1 MAAESEPLKNQV
13 VEPEA
18 CGICSDRFTAII
30 RKKTTCKYC
39 HASTC
44 SKCVEQYLLTR
55 HEDAH
60 CLHCRVNYNDATLHD
75 ICTRTYLQ
83 QTYFKHRQEVLINRE
98 RANLPLLQE
107 QARRERRQ
115 RDRWVQ
121 EGVIN
126 KRIAE
131 LKQKRDLIQ
140 SEHHKLYVLTYG
152 AQRVQGDAQKERLIA
167 LQEYMD
173 QMEELQVRIREE
185 RRLLYDIRYAYLAGA
200 GAAATGDDD
209 KKEEEKKK
217 FVRRCTRD
225 GCQGFLSTAWKCGLC
240 EWHSCSKCF
249 AVKGHAHDAPHE
261 CKKEDVE
268 TADLIKKDCKPCP
281 KCGEF
286 IEKSSGCFAP
296 DTSIL
301 CWNGHTKMSQDIQ
314 VGDELIGDD
323 GTKRTV
329 IDTIS
334 GEDMMYQVT
343 QNNGM
348 SYTVNSKHTLVL
360 KLSGEKNI
368 YWNSKEKTWNVR
380 WFDRTN
386 LCIKSKKIRETSEKS
401 KEDALLEMEEFKK
414 TLVFTDEIHITIDK
428 YMTLSPP
435 TKKGLVGFKSD
446 GIHWEKK
453 NVPLDPYLMGV
464 YIGDGIND
472 GMSFAINAPS
482 DPEILE
488 YILQWAEEHNCE
500 VVHDDI
506 YRFRVRRR
514 ENKNNKQLAIGHG
527 ATSETCKGCQ
537 IKPSGFCDRPIVLY
551 NDEHT
556 MVRKNPL
563 REILENYE
571 MVGSKKKIPQEYIVN
586 DRSTRLQ
593 LLAGIIDTDGHLNKM
608 NDGKR
613 AQIVSSNHDLANQ
626 IVFLS
631 RSLGFITSI
640 CSVSK
645 KGVCFKK
652 GGEKKDYNDH
662 YNINISG
669 NISEIPT
676 RILRKKCEDSSPN
689 KDMLR
694 TSIHVQELGM
704 GKYYGWS
711 IDGNR
716 RFLLSDTTIVKNCDQ
731 MFCISCQTPFSWITG
746 KIVTSGPIHNPHYYE
761 WMRRTG
767 GAVPR
772 NPADVPCGGFPGA
785 WELVRFPR
793 GMKRNIANIFYE
805 FHRVCVELQ
814 EMSTRQYR
822 THIDQA
828 PLNQLNVKFLLGEMD
843 EKKWGRLLAVHEKKR
858 KRDAEIQEVLG
869 AFRMVAVELINRVQH
884 YHDGL
889 RPFSEL
895 PIPAAEKFLINLNVQ
910 IQELITMINDALRT
924 TSITH
929 SYSVPYINIVW
940 NEKEQFNYYRAL
952 TKNFK
957 GEGKKPRV
965 KKEAKAA
972 EDDSKSDDSDSDN
985 DSVATESIA
994 EVIPQDPFRNDHIQD
1009 ENEQLQRAIANS
1021 LDGTYYHEAR

>member
-13 VEPEA
+13 VEPEL

-30 RKKTTCKYC
+30 RKKTTCKFC

-60 CLHCRVNYNDATLHD
+60 CLHCRVNYNDATLQD

-98 RANLPLLQE
+98 RANLPLLQD
-107 QARRERRQ
+107 QARREKYQ
-115 RDRWVQ
+115 RERWVQ
-121 EGVIN
+121 ESIIN
-126 KRIAE
+126 RRILE
-131 LKQKRDLIQ
+131 LKQKRDAIQ

-152 AQRVQGDAQKERLIA
+152 AQRVQGDAQKDRLIA

-173 QMEELQVRIREE
+173 QMEDLQNRIREE
-185 RRLLYDIRYAYLAGA
+185 KRLLYDIRFSTQAGS
-200 GAAATGDDD
+200 AAEGDD
-209 KKEEEKKK
+209 KKEEEEKKK

-249 AVKGHAHDAPHE
+249 AVKGQAHDVPHE

-268 TADLIKKDCKPCP
+268 TAELIKKDCKPCP

-314 VGDELIGDD
+314 VGDELVGDD

-334 GEDMMYQVT
+334 GEDIMYQVT

-360 KLSGEKNI
+360 KKRS
-368 YWNSKEKTWNVR
+368 
-380 WFDRTN
+380 
-386 LCIKSKKIRETSEKS
+386 ET
-401 KEDALLEMEEFKK
+401 
-414 TLVFTDEIHITIDK
+414 
-428 YMTLSPP
+428 
-435 TKKGLVGFKSD
+435 G
-446 GIHWEKK
+446 
-453 NVPLDPYLMGV
+453 
-464 YIGDGIND
+464 
-472 GMSFAINAPS
+472 
-482 DPEILE
+482 EILSDV
-488 YILQWAEEHNCE
+488 I
-500 VVHDDI
+500 
-506 YRFRVRRR
+506 
-514 ENKNNKQLAIGHG
+514 
-527 ATSETCKGCQ
+527 
-537 IKPSGFCDRPIVLY
+537 
-551 NDEHT
+551 
-556 MVRKNPL
+556 
-563 REILENYE
+563 E
-571 MVGSKKKIPQEYIVN
+571 MVVTDYITQSQEIQKSFVGY
-586 DRSTRLQ
+586 S
-593 LLAGIIDTDGHLNKM
+593 LNGQTS
-608 NDGKR
+608 DLT
-613 AQIVSSNHDLANQ
+613 IVS
-626 IVFLS
+626 V
-631 RSLGFITSI
+631 G
-640 CSVSK
+640 
-645 KGVCFKK
+645 KGSYF
-652 GGEKKDYNDH
+652 
-662 YNINISG
+662 
-669 NISEIPT
+669 
-676 RILRKKCEDSSPN
+676 
-689 KDMLR
+689 
-694 TSIHVQELGM
+694 
-704 GKYYGWS
+704 GWS

-716 RFLLSDTTIVKNCDQ
+716 RFLLSDTTIIRNCDQ
-731 MFCISCQTPFSWITG
+731 MFCISCQTPFSWNTG

-767 GAVPR
+767 GGAVPR
-772 NPADVPCGGFPGA
+772 NPADVPCGGFPGG

-793 GMKRNIANIFYE
+793 GMKRSVCNVFFE
-805 FHRVCVELQ
+805 FHRVCMELQ
-814 EMSTRQYR
+814 EMSTRHYR

-828 PLNQLNVKFLLGEMD
+828 PLNDLNVKFLLGEMD

-884 YHDGL
+884 YRDEHVHT
-889 RPFSEL
+889 FNEL
-895 PIPAAEKFLINLNVQ
+895 PIPAAEKFLIGLNVQ

-929 SYSVPYINIVW
+929 SYSVPYINIIW
-940 NEKEQFNYYRAL
+940 NDREQFNYYRAL

-957 GEGKKPRV
+957 GEGKKLRPKSEKND
-965 KKEAKAA
+965 KKTDKAA
-972 EDDSKSDDSDSDN
+972 EAAPEAAPDSDDDTDSDVE
-985 DSVATESIA
+985 SVIA

-1009 ENEQLQRAIANS
+1009 ETEQLQQAIANS
-1021 LDGTYYHEAR
+1021 LRNSFHH

>member
-13 VEPEA
+13 VEPEL

-30 RKKTTCKYC
+30 RKKTTCKFC

-60 CLHCRVNYNDATLHD
+60 CLHCRVNYNDATLQD

-98 RANLPLLQE
+98 RANLPLLQD
-107 QARRERRQ
+107 QARREKYQ
-115 RDRWVQ
+115 RERWVQ
-121 EGVIN
+121 ESIIN
-126 KRIAE
+126 RRILE
-131 LKQKRDLIQ
+131 IKQKRDAIQ

-152 AQRVQGDAQKERLIA
+152 AQRVQGDAQKDRLIA

-173 QMEELQVRIREE
+173 QMEDLQNRIREE
-185 RRLLYDIRYAYLAGA
+185 KRLLYDIRFSTQAGS
-200 GAAATGDDD
+200 AAEGDD
-209 KKEEEKKK
+209 KKEEEEKKK

-249 AVKGHAHDAPHE
+249 AVKGQAHDVPHE

-268 TADLIKKDCKPCP
+268 TAELIKKDCKPCP

-314 VGDELIGDD
+314 VGDELVGDD

-334 GEDMMYQVT
+334 GEDIMYQVT

-360 KLSGEKNI
+360 KKRS
-368 YWNSKEKTWNVR
+368 
-380 WFDRTN
+380 
-386 LCIKSKKIRETSEKS
+386 ET
-401 KEDALLEMEEFKK
+401 
-414 TLVFTDEIHITIDK
+414 
-428 YMTLSPP
+428 
-435 TKKGLVGFKSD
+435 G
-446 GIHWEKK
+446 
-453 NVPLDPYLMGV
+453 
-464 YIGDGIND
+464 
-472 GMSFAINAPS
+472 
-482 DPEILE
+482 EILSDV
-488 YILQWAEEHNCE
+488 I
-500 VVHDDI
+500 
-506 YRFRVRRR
+506 
-514 ENKNNKQLAIGHG
+514 
-527 ATSETCKGCQ
+527 
-537 IKPSGFCDRPIVLY
+537 
-551 NDEHT
+551 
-556 MVRKNPL
+556 
-563 REILENYE
+563 E
-571 MVGSKKKIPQEYIVN
+571 MVVTDYITQSQEIQKSFVGY
-586 DRSTRLQ
+586 S
-593 LLAGIIDTDGHLNKM
+593 LNGQTS
-608 NDGKR
+608 DLT
-613 AQIVSSNHDLANQ
+613 IVS
-626 IVFLS
+626 V
-631 RSLGFITSI
+631 G
-640 CSVSK
+640 
-645 KGVCFKK
+645 KGSYF
-652 GGEKKDYNDH
+652 
-662 YNINISG
+662 
-669 NISEIPT
+669 
-676 RILRKKCEDSSPN
+676 
-689 KDMLR
+689 
-694 TSIHVQELGM
+694 
-704 GKYYGWS
+704 GWS

-716 RFLLSDTTIVKNCDQ
+716 RFLLSDTTIIRNCDQ
-731 MFCISCQTPFSWITG
+731 MFCISCQTPFSWNTG

-767 GAVPR
+767 GGAVPR
-772 NPADVPCGGFPGA
+772 NPADVPCGGFPGG

-793 GMKRNIANIFYE
+793 GMKRSVCNVFFE
-805 FHRVCVELQ
+805 FHRVCMELQ
-814 EMSTRQYR
+814 EMSTRHYR

-828 PLNQLNVKFLLGEMD
+828 PLNDLNVKFLLGEMD

-884 YHDGL
+884 YRDEHVHT
-889 RPFSEL
+889 FNEL
-895 PIPAAEKFLINLNVQ
+895 PIPAAEKFLIGLNVQ

-929 SYSVPYINIVW
+929 SYSVPYINIIW
-940 NEKEQFNYYRAL
+940 NDREQFNYYRAL

-957 GEGKKPRV
+957 GEGKKLRPKSEKND
-965 KKEAKAA
+965 KKTDKAA
-972 EDDSKSDDSDSDN
+972 EAAPEAAPDSDDDTDSDVE
-985 DSVATESIA
+985 SVIA

-1009 ENEQLQRAIANS
+1009 ETEQLQQAIANS
-1021 LDGTYYHEAR
+1021 LRNSFHH

>member
-1 MAAESEPLKNQV
+1 MAAESDSKSLKNQV
-13 VEPEA
+13 VEPEM
-18 CGICSDRFTAII
+18 CGICSDRFTAIV

-60 CLHCRVNYNDATLHD
+60 CLHCRVNYNDATLQE

-107 QARRERRQ
+107 QALREKRQRER
-115 RDRWVQ
+115 WAQ
-121 EGVIN
+121 EAIIN
-126 KRIAE
+126 RRILE
-131 LKQKRDLIQ
+131 LKQKRDFIQ

-173 QMEELQVRIREE
+173 QMEEFQNRIREE
-185 RRLLYDIRYAYLAGA
+185 KHLLYDIRFSTPAAT
-200 GAAATGDDD
+200 GAAAASDDD

-249 AVKGHAHDAPHE
+249 AIKGQTHDAPHE

-268 TADLIKKDCKPCP
+268 TAELIKKDCKPCP

-286 IEKSSGCFAP
+286 IEKSSG
-296 DTSIL
+296 
-301 CWNGHTKMSQDIQ
+301 
-314 VGDELIGDD
+314 
-323 GTKRTV
+323 
-329 IDTIS
+329 
-334 GEDMMYQVT
+334 
-343 QNNGM
+343 
-348 SYTVNSKHTLVL
+348 
-360 KLSGEKNI
+360 
-368 YWNSKEKTWNVR
+368 
-380 WFDRTN
+380 
-386 LCIKSKKIRETSEKS
+386 
-401 KEDALLEMEEFKK
+401 
-414 TLVFTDEIHITIDK
+414 
-428 YMTLSPP
+428 
-435 TKKGLVGFKSD
+435 
-446 GIHWEKK
+446 
-453 NVPLDPYLMGV
+453 
-464 YIGDGIND
+464 
-472 GMSFAINAPS
+472 
-482 DPEILE
+482 
-488 YILQWAEEHNCE
+488 
-500 VVHDDI
+500 
-506 YRFRVRRR
+506 
-514 ENKNNKQLAIGHG
+514 
-527 ATSETCKGCQ
+527 
-537 IKPSGFCDRPIVLY
+537 
-551 NDEHT
+551 
-556 MVRKNPL
+556 
-563 REILENYE
+563 
-571 MVGSKKKIPQEYIVN
+571 
-586 DRSTRLQ
+586 
-593 LLAGIIDTDGHLNKM
+593 
-608 NDGKR
+608 
-613 AQIVSSNHDLANQ
+613 
-626 IVFLS
+626 
-631 RSLGFITSI
+631 
-640 CSVSK
+640 
-645 KGVCFKK
+645 
-652 GGEKKDYNDH
+652 
-662 YNINISG
+662 
-669 NISEIPT
+669 
-676 RILRKKCEDSSPN
+676 
-689 KDMLR
+689 
-694 TSIHVQELGM
+694 
-704 GKYYGWS
+704 
-711 IDGNR
+711 
-716 RFLLSDTTIVKNCDQ
+716 CDQ

-793 GMKRNIANIFYE
+793 GMKRSIANTFYE
-805 FHRVCVELQ
+805 FHRVCMELQ

-884 YHDGL
+884 YHDGV
-889 RPFSEL
+889 RAFSEL

-957 GEGKKPRV
+957 AEAKKPRV
-965 KKEAKAA
+965 KSEKKEVNAA
-972 EDDSKSDDSDSDN
+972 ESDNDSDSDGE
-985 DSVATESIA
+985 SVIA
-994 EVIPQDPFRNDHIQD
+994 ASVTEVIPRDPFRNDHIQD
-1009 ENEQLQRAIANS
+1009 ENEQIQEAIANS
-1021 LDGTYYHEAR
+1021 LRTAFHR

>member
-1 MAAESEPLKNQV
+1 MAAESDSKTLKNQV
-13 VEPEA
+13 VEPEL
-18 CGICSDRFTAII
+18 CGICSDRFTAIV
-30 RKKTTCKYC
+30 RKKTTCKFC

-98 RANLPLLQE
+98 RANLPLLQD

-115 RDRWVQ
+115 RERWAQ
-121 EGVIN
+121 EGIIN
-126 KRIAE
+126 KRILE
-131 LKQKRDLIQ
+131 LKQKRDFIQ

-152 AQRVQGDAQKERLIA
+152 AQRVQGDAQKQRLIA

-173 QMEELQVRIREE
+173 QMEEFQNRIREE
-185 RRLLYDIRYAYLAGA
+185 KRLLYDIRFSLPAAG
-200 GAAATGDDD
+200 GAAAADDD

-268 TADLIKKDCKPCP
+268 TAELIKKDCKPCP

-286 IEKSSGCFAP
+286 IEKSSG
-296 DTSIL
+296 
-301 CWNGHTKMSQDIQ
+301 
-314 VGDELIGDD
+314 
-323 GTKRTV
+323 
-329 IDTIS
+329 
-334 GEDMMYQVT
+334 
-343 QNNGM
+343 
-348 SYTVNSKHTLVL
+348 
-360 KLSGEKNI
+360 
-368 YWNSKEKTWNVR
+368 
-380 WFDRTN
+380 
-386 LCIKSKKIRETSEKS
+386 
-401 KEDALLEMEEFKK
+401 
-414 TLVFTDEIHITIDK
+414 
-428 YMTLSPP
+428 
-435 TKKGLVGFKSD
+435 
-446 GIHWEKK
+446 
-453 NVPLDPYLMGV
+453 
-464 YIGDGIND
+464 
-472 GMSFAINAPS
+472 
-482 DPEILE
+482 
-488 YILQWAEEHNCE
+488 
-500 VVHDDI
+500 
-506 YRFRVRRR
+506 
-514 ENKNNKQLAIGHG
+514 
-527 ATSETCKGCQ
+527 
-537 IKPSGFCDRPIVLY
+537 
-551 NDEHT
+551 
-556 MVRKNPL
+556 
-563 REILENYE
+563 
-571 MVGSKKKIPQEYIVN
+571 
-586 DRSTRLQ
+586 
-593 LLAGIIDTDGHLNKM
+593 
-608 NDGKR
+608 
-613 AQIVSSNHDLANQ
+613 
-626 IVFLS
+626 
-631 RSLGFITSI
+631 
-640 CSVSK
+640 
-645 KGVCFKK
+645 
-652 GGEKKDYNDH
+652 
-662 YNINISG
+662 
-669 NISEIPT
+669 
-676 RILRKKCEDSSPN
+676 
-689 KDMLR
+689 
-694 TSIHVQELGM
+694 
-704 GKYYGWS
+704 
-711 IDGNR
+711 
-716 RFLLSDTTIVKNCDQ
+716 CDQ

-793 GMKRNIANIFYE
+793 GMKRGTANLFYE

-814 EMSTRQYR
+814 EMSTRHYR

-869 AFRMVAVELINRVQH
+869 AFRMVAVELINRVQN
-884 YHDGL
+884 YHNGV
-889 RPFSEL
+889 RSFAEL
-895 PIPAAEKFLINLNVQ
+895 PITAAEKFIVDLDVQ

-957 GEGKKPRV
+957 ADVKKRTTKSE
-965 KKEAKAA
+965 KKEAKAEA
-972 EDDSKSDDSDSDN
+972 DSESDDDSDN
-985 DSVATESIA
+985 ESVVTESVT

-1009 ENEQLQRAIANS
+1009 ENEQLQEAIANS
-1021 LDGTYYHEAR
+1021 LRSTFHR

>member
-121 EGVIN
+121 EGIIN

-152 AQRVQGDAQKERLIA
+152 AQRVQGNAQKERLIA

-173 QMEELQVRIREE
+173 QMEEFQNRIREE
-185 RRLLYDIRYAYLAGA
+185 KRLLYDIRFSMPAAG
-200 GAAATGDDD
+200 GAAAADDD

-334 GEDMMYQVT
+334 GEDMMYQVM

-360 KLSGEKNI
+360 KKRNENG
-368 YWNSKEKTWNVR
+368 
-380 WFDRTN
+380 
-386 LCIKSKKIRETSEKS
+386 
-401 KEDALLEMEEFKK
+401 
-414 TLVFTDEIHITIDK
+414 
-428 YMTLSPP
+428 
-435 TKKGLVGFKSD
+435 
-446 GIHWEKK
+446 
-453 NVPLDPYLMGV
+453 
-464 YIGDGIND
+464 
-472 GMSFAINAPS
+472 
-482 DPEILE
+482 EILSDVIE
-488 YILQWAEEHNCE
+488 M
-500 VVHDDI
+500 VVTD
-506 YRFRVRRR
+506 YL
-514 ENKNNKQLAIGHG
+514 KQ
-527 ATSETCKGCQ
+527 
-537 IKPSGFCDRPIVLY
+537 P
-551 NDEHT
+551 
-556 MVRKNPL
+556 
-563 REILENYE
+563 REIQTSY
-571 MVGSKKKIPQEYIVN
+571 VGYNLNGQTSDLSIVAVG
-586 DRSTRLQ
+586 R
-593 LLAGIIDTDGHLNKM
+593 GHY
-608 NDGKR
+608 
-613 AQIVSSNHDLANQ
+613 
-626 IVFLS
+626 F
-631 RSLGFITSI
+631 
-640 CSVSK
+640 
-645 KGVCFKK
+645 
-652 GGEKKDYNDH
+652 
-662 YNINISG
+662 
-669 NISEIPT
+669 
-676 RILRKKCEDSSPN
+676 
-689 KDMLR
+689 
-694 TSIHVQELGM
+694 
-704 GKYYGWS
+704 GWS

-716 RFLLSDTTIVKNCDQ
+716 RFLLSDTTIIRNCDQ

-772 NPADVPCGGFPGA
+772 NPADVPCGGFPAGY
-785 WELVRFPR
+785 ELVRFPR

-828 PLNQLNVKFLLGEMD
+828 PLNQLNVKFLLGELD

-884 YHDGL
+884 YHDERVHG
-889 RPFSEL
+889 FGEL
-895 PIPAAEKFLINLNVQ
+895 PIPAAEKFIVNLDVQ

-965 KKEAKAA
+965 KSEKKEAKV
-972 EDDSKSDDSDSDN
+972 ESDDDSDSDN
-985 DSVATESIA
+985 DSVATESIT
-994 EVIPQDPFRNDHIQD
+994 EVIPHDPFRNDHIQD
-1009 ENEQLQRAIANS
+1009 ENEQIQEAIANS
-1021 LDGTYYHEAR
+1021 LRTAFHR

>member
-1 MAAESEPLKNQV
+1 MAAESDSKTLKNQV
-13 VEPEA
+13 VEPEL

-30 RKKTTCKYC
+30 RKKTTCKFC

-107 QARRERRQ
+107 QAKREKQQ
-115 RDRWVQ
+115 RERWVQ
-121 EGVIN
+121 ESIIN
-126 KRIAE
+126 RRILE
-131 LKQKRDLIQ
+131 LKQKRDAIQ

-152 AQRVQGDAQKERLIA
+152 AQRVQGDAQKQRLIV

-173 QMEELQVRIREE
+173 QMEELQQRIREE
-185 RRLLYDIRYAYLAGA
+185 KHLLYDIRFSTPAV
-200 GAAATGDDD
+200 TGSTDD

-249 AVKGHAHDAPHE
+249 AVKGQTHDAAHE
-261 CKKEDVE
+261 CKKEDIE
-268 TADLIKKDCKPCP
+268 TAELIKKDCKPCP

-296 DTSIL
+296 DTAIL
-301 CWNGHTKMSQDIQ
+301 CWDGTTKMSQDIQ

-360 KLSGEKNI
+360 KFSGEKNI
-368 YWNSKEKTWNVR
+368 YWNSKEKTWNIR
-380 WFDRTN
+380 WLDRETFGF
-386 LCIKSKKIRETSEKS
+386 KSKTIRTTPEKS
-401 KEDALLEMEEFKK
+401 KEEALLEIEEFKK
-414 TLVFTDEIHITIDK
+414 TLTFSDVIEIVVNK
-428 YMTLSPP
+428 YMTLRESI
-435 TKKGLVGFKSD
+435 KKLLVGFKSD
-446 GIHWEKK
+446 GIHWPKK
-453 NVPLDPYLMGV
+453 DVPLDPYLMGV

-472 GMSFAINAPS
+472 GMSFAINARS

-488 YILQWAEEHNCE
+488 YILQWAEDHNCE

-527 ATSETCKGCQ
+527 ATAETCKGCQ
-537 IKPSGFCDRPIVLY
+537 IQPSGFCDRPIVLY
-551 NDEHT
+551 NNEHT

-571 MVGSKKKIPQEYIVN
+571 MVGDKKKIPQEYIVN
-586 DRSTRLQ
+586 DRLTRLQ
-593 LLAGIIDTDGHLNKM
+593 LLAGIIDTDGHLNKT

-613 AQIVSSNHDLANQ
+613 VQIISSNHNLANQ
-626 IVFLS
+626 IVLLS
-631 RSLGFITSI
+631 RSLGFVTTIR
-640 CSVSK
+640 SVSK
-645 KGVCFKK
+645 KGMCFKK

-676 RILRKKCEDSSPN
+676 RVARKKCSNSAPN
-689 KDMLR
+689 REMLR
-694 TSIHVQELGM
+694 TSIEVHEVGV

-711 IDGNR
+711 IDGNK
-716 RFLLSDTTIVKNCDQ
+716 RFLMADMTCNRNCDQ

-793 GMKRNIANIFYE
+793 GMKRNVANTFYE
-805 FHRVCVELQ
+805 FHRVCMELQ

-828 PLNQLNVKFLLGEMD
+828 PLNQLNVKFLLGELD

-858 KRDAEIQEVLG
+858 KRDADIQEVLG

-884 YHDGL
+884 YRDE
-889 RPFSEL
+889 RVRSFSEL
-895 PIPAAEKFLINLNVQ
+895 PIPAAEQFLVDLNVQ

-929 SYSVPYINIVW
+929 SYSVPYINIIW
-940 NEKEQFNYYRAL
+940 NEREQFNYYRAL

-957 GEGKKPRV
+957 GEGKKLRV
-965 KKEAKAA
+965 KKSENKVEKAT
-972 EDDSKSDDSDSDN
+972 ESDSDSDS
-985 DSVATESIA
+985 DDESINTETT
-994 EVIPQDPFRNDHIQD
+994 EVIPRDPFRNDHIQD
-1009 ENEQLQRAIANS
+1009 EEEQLQEAIADS
-1021 LDGTYYHEAR
+1021 LRR

>member
-13 VEPEA
+13 VEPEL
-18 CGICSDRFTAII
+18 CGICSDRFTAIL
-30 RKKTTCKYC
+30 RKKTTCKFC

-107 QARRERRQ
+107 QAKRERQQ
-115 RDRWVQ
+115 RERWVQ
-121 EGVIN
+121 EGIIN
-126 KRIAE
+126 KRISE
-131 LKQKRDLIQ
+131 IKQKRDFIQ

-152 AQRVQGDAQKERLIA
+152 AQRVQGDAQKQRLIA

-185 RRLLYDIRYAYLAGA
+185 KRLLYDIRYSTTMGGTG
-200 GAAATGDDD
+200 GAAAGDDD

-249 AVKGHAHDAPHE
+249 AVKGHAHDVAHE

-268 TADLIKKDCKPCP
+268 TAELIKKDCKPCP

-286 IEKSSGCFAP
+286 IEKASGC
-296 DTSIL
+296 S
-301 CWNGHTKMSQDIQ
+301 
-314 VGDELIGDD
+314 
-323 GTKRTV
+323 
-329 IDTIS
+329 
-334 GEDMMYQVT
+334 
-343 QNNGM
+343 
-348 SYTVNSKHTLVL
+348 
-360 KLSGEKNI
+360 
-368 YWNSKEKTWNVR
+368 
-380 WFDRTN
+380 
-386 LCIKSKKIRETSEKS
+386 
-401 KEDALLEMEEFKK
+401 
-414 TLVFTDEIHITIDK
+414 
-428 YMTLSPP
+428 
-435 TKKGLVGFKSD
+435 
-446 GIHWEKK
+446 
-453 NVPLDPYLMGV
+453 
-464 YIGDGIND
+464 
-472 GMSFAINAPS
+472 
-482 DPEILE
+482 
-488 YILQWAEEHNCE
+488 
-500 VVHDDI
+500 
-506 YRFRVRRR
+506 
-514 ENKNNKQLAIGHG
+514 
-527 ATSETCKGCQ
+527 
-537 IKPSGFCDRPIVLY
+537 
-551 NDEHT
+551 
-556 MVRKNPL
+556 
-563 REILENYE
+563 
-571 MVGSKKKIPQEYIVN
+571 
-586 DRSTRLQ
+586 
-593 LLAGIIDTDGHLNKM
+593 
-608 NDGKR
+608 
-613 AQIVSSNHDLANQ
+613 
-626 IVFLS
+626 
-631 RSLGFITSI
+631 
-640 CSVSK
+640 
-645 KGVCFKK
+645 
-652 GGEKKDYNDH
+652 
-662 YNINISG
+662 
-669 NISEIPT
+669 
-676 RILRKKCEDSSPN
+676 
-689 KDMLR
+689 
-694 TSIHVQELGM
+694 
-704 GKYYGWS
+704 
-711 IDGNR
+711 
-716 RFLLSDTTIVKNCDQ
+716 Q
-731 MFCISCQTPFSWITG
+731 MFCISCQTPWDWITG

-767 GAVPR
+767 GGVPR

-793 GMKRNIANIFYE
+793 GMKRGTANLFYE

-884 YHDGL
+884 YRDE
-889 RPFSEL
+889 RVRSFSDL
-895 PIPAAEKFLINLNVQ
+895 TIPAAEKFLIDLNVQ

-929 SYSVPYINIVW
+929 SYSVPYINVVW

-972 EDDSKSDDSDSDN
+972 ESDDDSDSD
-985 DSVATESIA
+985 DESVVTESVT
-994 EVIPQDPFRNDHIQD
+994 EVIPQDPFRNDHIQED
-1009 ENEQLQRAIANS
+1009 EQLQEAIANS
-1021 LDGTYYHEAR
+1021 LRGAYYHGSR

>member
-107 QARRERRQ
+107 QALRERRQ
-115 RDRWVQ
+115 RERWVQ

-131 LKQKRDLIQ
+131 LKQKRDVIQ

-152 AQRVQGDAQKERLIA
+152 AQRVQGDAQKERLIV

-185 RRLLYDIRYAYLAGA
+185 KRLLYDIRYAYLAGA
-200 GAAATGDDD
+200 GAATGAAGDDD

-249 AVKGHAHDAPHE
+249 EVKGHAHDAPHE
-261 CKKEDVE
+261 CKKEDID
-268 TADLIKKDCKPCP
+268 TADIIRRDCKPCP

-286 IEKSSGCFAP
+286 IEKASGC
-296 DTSIL
+296 
-301 CWNGHTKMSQDIQ
+301 SQ
-314 VGDELIGDD
+314 
-323 GTKRTV
+323 
-329 IDTIS
+329 
-334 GEDMMYQVT
+334 MY
-343 QNNGM
+343 
-348 SYTVNSKHTLVL
+348 
-360 KLSGEKNI
+360 
-368 YWNSKEKTWNVR
+368 
-380 WFDRTN
+380 
-386 LCIKSKKIRETSEKS
+386 
-401 KEDALLEMEEFKK
+401 
-414 TLVFTDEIHITIDK
+414 
-428 YMTLSPP
+428 
-435 TKKGLVGFKSD
+435 
-446 GIHWEKK
+446 
-453 NVPLDPYLMGV
+453 
-464 YIGDGIND
+464 
-472 GMSFAINAPS
+472 
-482 DPEILE
+482 
-488 YILQWAEEHNCE
+488 
-500 VVHDDI
+500 
-506 YRFRVRRR
+506 
-514 ENKNNKQLAIGHG
+514 
-527 ATSETCKGCQ
+527 
-537 IKPSGFCDRPIVLY
+537 
-551 NDEHT
+551 
-556 MVRKNPL
+556 
-563 REILENYE
+563 
-571 MVGSKKKIPQEYIVN
+571 
-586 DRSTRLQ
+586 
-593 LLAGIIDTDGHLNKM
+593 
-608 NDGKR
+608 
-613 AQIVSSNHDLANQ
+613 
-626 IVFLS
+626 
-631 RSLGFITSI
+631 
-640 CSVSK
+640 
-645 KGVCFKK
+645 
-652 GGEKKDYNDH
+652 
-662 YNINISG
+662 
-669 NISEIPT
+669 
-676 RILRKKCEDSSPN
+676 
-689 KDMLR
+689 
-694 TSIHVQELGM
+694 
-704 GKYYGWS
+704 
-711 IDGNR
+711 
-716 RFLLSDTTIVKNCDQ
+716 
-731 MFCISCQTPFSWITG
+731 CISCQTPWDWITG

-884 YHDGL
+884 YHDERVRG
-889 RPFSEL
+889 FGEL
-895 PIPAAEKFLINLNVQ
+895 PIPAAEKFITDLDVQ

-929 SYSVPYINIVW
+929 SYSVPYINIAW
-940 NEKEQFNYYRAL
+940 NERDQFNNYRAL

-965 KKEAKAA
+965 KSEKKEAKAA
-972 EDDSKSDDSDSDN
+972 ESDDDSDSD
-985 DSVATESIA
+985 DGSVATESVA
-994 EVIPQDPFRNDHIQD
+994 EVIPHDPFRNDHIQD
-1009 ENEQLQRAIANS
+1009 ENEQLQEAIANS
-1021 LDGTYYHEAR
+1021 LRTAFHR

>member
-107 QARRERRQ
+107 QALRERRQ
-115 RDRWVQ
+115 RERWVQ

-131 LKQKRDLIQ
+131 LKQKRDVIQ

-152 AQRVQGDAQKERLIA
+152 AQRVQGDAQKERLIV

-185 RRLLYDIRYAYLAGA
+185 KRLLYDIRYAYLAGA
-200 GAAATGDDD
+200 GAVTGTAGDDD

-249 AVKGHAHDAPHE
+249 EVKGHAHDAPHE
-261 CKKEDVE
+261 CKKEDID
-268 TADLIKKDCKPCP
+268 TADIIRRDCKPCP

-286 IEKSSGCFAP
+286 IEKASGC
-296 DTSIL
+296 
-301 CWNGHTKMSQDIQ
+301 SQ
-314 VGDELIGDD
+314 
-323 GTKRTV
+323 
-329 IDTIS
+329 
-334 GEDMMYQVT
+334 MY
-343 QNNGM
+343 
-348 SYTVNSKHTLVL
+348 
-360 KLSGEKNI
+360 
-368 YWNSKEKTWNVR
+368 
-380 WFDRTN
+380 
-386 LCIKSKKIRETSEKS
+386 
-401 KEDALLEMEEFKK
+401 
-414 TLVFTDEIHITIDK
+414 
-428 YMTLSPP
+428 
-435 TKKGLVGFKSD
+435 
-446 GIHWEKK
+446 
-453 NVPLDPYLMGV
+453 
-464 YIGDGIND
+464 
-472 GMSFAINAPS
+472 
-482 DPEILE
+482 
-488 YILQWAEEHNCE
+488 
-500 VVHDDI
+500 
-506 YRFRVRRR
+506 
-514 ENKNNKQLAIGHG
+514 
-527 ATSETCKGCQ
+527 
-537 IKPSGFCDRPIVLY
+537 
-551 NDEHT
+551 
-556 MVRKNPL
+556 
-563 REILENYE
+563 
-571 MVGSKKKIPQEYIVN
+571 
-586 DRSTRLQ
+586 
-593 LLAGIIDTDGHLNKM
+593 
-608 NDGKR
+608 
-613 AQIVSSNHDLANQ
+613 
-626 IVFLS
+626 
-631 RSLGFITSI
+631 
-640 CSVSK
+640 
-645 KGVCFKK
+645 
-652 GGEKKDYNDH
+652 
-662 YNINISG
+662 
-669 NISEIPT
+669 
-676 RILRKKCEDSSPN
+676 
-689 KDMLR
+689 
-694 TSIHVQELGM
+694 
-704 GKYYGWS
+704 
-711 IDGNR
+711 
-716 RFLLSDTTIVKNCDQ
+716 
-731 MFCISCQTPFSWITG
+731 CISCQTPWDWITG

-884 YHDGL
+884 YHDERVRG
-889 RPFSEL
+889 FGEL
-895 PIPAAEKFLINLNVQ
+895 PIPAAEKFITDLDVQ

-929 SYSVPYINIVW
+929 SYSVPYINIAW
-940 NEKEQFNYYRAL
+940 NERDQFNNYRAL

-965 KKEAKAA
+965 KSEKKEAKAA
-972 EDDSKSDDSDSDN
+972 ESDDDSDSD
-985 DSVATESIA
+985 DGSVATESVA
-994 EVIPQDPFRNDHIQD
+994 EVIPHDPFRNDHIQD
-1009 ENEQLQRAIANS
+1009 ENEQLQEAIANS
-1021 LDGTYYHEAR
+1021 LRTAFHR

>member
-18 CGICSDRFTAII
+18 CGFCSERFTAII
-30 RKKTTCKYC
+30 RKKTTCKFC

-107 QARRERRQ
+107 QALREKRQ
-115 RDRWVQ
+115 RERWVQ

-185 RRLLYDIRYAYLAGA
+185 KRLLYDIRYSTIVGAAGA
-200 GAAATGDDD
+200 GTTVNDD

-249 AVKGHAHDAPHE
+249 AVKGHAHDVAHE

-268 TADLIKKDCKPCP
+268 TAELIKKDCKPCP

-286 IEKSSGCFAP
+286 IEKSSGC
-296 DTSIL
+296 
-301 CWNGHTKMSQDIQ
+301 
-314 VGDELIGDD
+314 
-323 GTKRTV
+323 
-329 IDTIS
+329 
-334 GEDMMYQVT
+334 
-343 QNNGM
+343 
-348 SYTVNSKHTLVL
+348 
-360 KLSGEKNI
+360 
-368 YWNSKEKTWNVR
+368 
-380 WFDRTN
+380 
-386 LCIKSKKIRETSEKS
+386 
-401 KEDALLEMEEFKK
+401 
-414 TLVFTDEIHITIDK
+414 
-428 YMTLSPP
+428 
-435 TKKGLVGFKSD
+435 
-446 GIHWEKK
+446 
-453 NVPLDPYLMGV
+453 
-464 YIGDGIND
+464 
-472 GMSFAINAPS
+472 
-482 DPEILE
+482 
-488 YILQWAEEHNCE
+488 
-500 VVHDDI
+500 
-506 YRFRVRRR
+506 
-514 ENKNNKQLAIGHG
+514 
-527 ATSETCKGCQ
+527 
-537 IKPSGFCDRPIVLY
+537 
-551 NDEHT
+551 
-556 MVRKNPL
+556 
-563 REILENYE
+563 
-571 MVGSKKKIPQEYIVN
+571 
-586 DRSTRLQ
+586 
-593 LLAGIIDTDGHLNKM
+593 
-608 NDGKR
+608 
-613 AQIVSSNHDLANQ
+613 
-626 IVFLS
+626 
-631 RSLGFITSI
+631 
-640 CSVSK
+640 
-645 KGVCFKK
+645 
-652 GGEKKDYNDH
+652 
-662 YNINISG
+662 
-669 NISEIPT
+669 
-676 RILRKKCEDSSPN
+676 
-689 KDMLR
+689 
-694 TSIHVQELGM
+694 
-704 GKYYGWS
+704 
-711 IDGNR
+711 
-716 RFLLSDTTIVKNCDQ
+716 DQ
-731 MFCISCQTPFSWITG
+731 MFCISCQTPFSWVTG

-772 NPADVPCGGFPGA
+772 NPADVPCGGFPGG

-793 GMKRNIANIFYE
+793 GIKRNIANIFYE

-814 EMSTRQYR
+814 DMSTRQYR

-884 YHDGL
+884 YHDERVRG
-889 RPFSEL
+889 FGEL
-895 PIPAAEKFLINLNVQ
+895 PIPAAEKFLVDLNVQ

-957 GEGKKPRV
+957 GEGKKLRV
-965 KKEAKAA
+965 KKEKAE
-972 EDDSKSDDSDSDN
+972 EDDSKSDNESDDE
-985 DSVATESIA
+985 SVATESVT
-994 EVIPQDPFRNDHIQD
+994 EVVPQDPFRNDHIQED
-1009 ENEQLQRAIANS
+1009 EQLQQAIVNS
-1021 LDGTYYHEAR
+1021 LLRGAYDNGFRR

>member
-18 CGICSDRFTAII
+18 CGLCSDRFTAII

-107 QARRERRQ
+107 QALRERRQ
-115 RDRWVQ
+115 RERWVQ

-131 LKQKRDLIQ
+131 LKQKRDVIQ

-152 AQRVQGDAQKERLIA
+152 AQRVQGDAQKERLIV

-185 RRLLYDIRYAYLAGA
+185 KRLLYDIRYAYLAGA
-200 GAAATGDDD
+200 GAATGAAGDDD

-249 AVKGHAHDAPHE
+249 EVKGHAHDAPHE
-261 CKKEDVE
+261 CKKEDID
-268 TADLIKKDCKPCP
+268 TADIIRRDCKPCP

-286 IEKSSGCFAP
+286 IEKASGC
-296 DTSIL
+296 
-301 CWNGHTKMSQDIQ
+301 SQ
-314 VGDELIGDD
+314 
-323 GTKRTV
+323 
-329 IDTIS
+329 
-334 GEDMMYQVT
+334 MY
-343 QNNGM
+343 
-348 SYTVNSKHTLVL
+348 
-360 KLSGEKNI
+360 
-368 YWNSKEKTWNVR
+368 
-380 WFDRTN
+380 
-386 LCIKSKKIRETSEKS
+386 
-401 KEDALLEMEEFKK
+401 
-414 TLVFTDEIHITIDK
+414 
-428 YMTLSPP
+428 
-435 TKKGLVGFKSD
+435 
-446 GIHWEKK
+446 
-453 NVPLDPYLMGV
+453 
-464 YIGDGIND
+464 
-472 GMSFAINAPS
+472 
-482 DPEILE
+482 
-488 YILQWAEEHNCE
+488 
-500 VVHDDI
+500 
-506 YRFRVRRR
+506 
-514 ENKNNKQLAIGHG
+514 
-527 ATSETCKGCQ
+527 
-537 IKPSGFCDRPIVLY
+537 
-551 NDEHT
+551 
-556 MVRKNPL
+556 
-563 REILENYE
+563 
-571 MVGSKKKIPQEYIVN
+571 
-586 DRSTRLQ
+586 
-593 LLAGIIDTDGHLNKM
+593 
-608 NDGKR
+608 
-613 AQIVSSNHDLANQ
+613 
-626 IVFLS
+626 
-631 RSLGFITSI
+631 
-640 CSVSK
+640 
-645 KGVCFKK
+645 
-652 GGEKKDYNDH
+652 
-662 YNINISG
+662 
-669 NISEIPT
+669 
-676 RILRKKCEDSSPN
+676 
-689 KDMLR
+689 
-694 TSIHVQELGM
+694 
-704 GKYYGWS
+704 
-711 IDGNR
+711 
-716 RFLLSDTTIVKNCDQ
+716 
-731 MFCISCQTPFSWITG
+731 CISCQTPWDWITG

-884 YHDGL
+884 YHDERVRG
-889 RPFSEL
+889 FGEL
-895 PIPAAEKFLINLNVQ
+895 PIPAAEKFITDLDVQ

-929 SYSVPYINIVW
+929 SYSVPYINIAW
-940 NEKEQFNYYRAL
+940 NERDQFNNYRAL

-965 KKEAKAA
+965 KSEKKEAKAA
-972 EDDSKSDDSDSDN
+972 ESDDDSDDG
-985 DSVATESIA
+985 SVATESVA
-994 EVIPQDPFRNDHIQD
+994 EVIPHDPFRNDHIQD
-1009 ENEQLQRAIANS
+1009 ENEQLQEAIANS
-1021 LDGTYYHEAR
+1021 LRTAFHR